1 MSFLGDFSARIIA
14 RRTSVVLLSA
24 LFLSFFP
31 FSFVTA
37 QCVDPVADT
46 VIESEVAATGRGS
59 AVAVRDDGD
68 FLFVW
73 ATPPSGGLD
82 SRNMILTQR
91 YCRDA
96 VAFGS
101 PAALTD
107 MNVGTHQDASVAISR
122 SGKATAGWTGIMG
135 LVVGVTNMTKLQN
148 DFEFDNFGA
157 IIPTAS
163 PPHPGQGDHEPS
175 VGASDAIASRA
186 TLGFSN
192 HEENQGLHYAL
203 DQVQQVTLRGC
214 PDFCLPRT
222 QQWQPCVSTRSEDG
236 ITAIT
241 FAFDENPNQELSPLN
256 VALMIFDSQGQ
267 LIDQLA
273 GPDINDPDFWVND
286 PSSEDPSPEVRTS
299 QTSPAISFV
308 GNDLVVSWVGPDL
321 AACQGT
327 AVNHVF
333 VRRFKFDDQINPGT
347 LELRDP
353 HPAAGEGR
361 AGMFVVDNAPGMNIG
376 PITARP
382 TVALTLATDDRAGS
396 FFVAWNAE
404 DTGEGR
410 TEIRGQYFDRL
421 GGFRGPEFRVNQD
434 TAVTLPPSINRR
446 TLARSAQ
453 HTIAYGAQGQVV
465 ATWSPSVGPAQSS
478 PPNGVFF
485 TYLPPQHVETVCA
498 EAVCLKGDANDDALV
513 DLADV
518 TPFTEALLFGLT
530 DVDGC
535 TVSVPVDTCRFD
547 MNGDCLV
554 NGLDIQCFVDTVLG
568 RACTEPLRMID
579 CNSNE
584 VEDSED
590 IALGTSFDVNTNGIP
605 DECEADCNGNGT
617 PDDWDIAQHTSVDC
631 DASGRPDECESD
643 CNGNGV
649 NDACD
654 ADPADPDG
662 NGLVSADCNASGIPD
677 ECEFDCNSNGVPDD
691 CDVDLSDPDGDLLVS
706 TDCNANGN
714 PDECDIA
721 LPPGFGSLDCNTN
734 GIPDE
739 CDIAACES
747 DPACDDCNANGIPD
761 GCDIAAQISEDADSN
776 GIPDECESQQAQ
788 GGGGGELSSMS
799 GGSESEASAPGQQE
813 DENTGESPV
822 PQDAAWAEF
831 YDWCLTQDWGPA
843 ASIPTDQQFANMVA
857 KLHELGL
864 PLINPAIAA
873 LSP

>member
-1 MSFLGDFSARIIA
+1 MSFLADFSARVFATRGDCFFLFALVFTIA
-14 RRTSVVLLSA
+14 PTASVS
-24 LFLSFFP
+24 
-31 FSFVTA
+31 A
-37 QCVDPVADT
+37 QCVDTVADQ
-46 VIESEVAATGRGS
+46 VLEGAVSATGRGS

-82 SRNMILTQR
+82 SRNMILAQR

-96 VAFGS
+96 IALGGA
-101 PAALTD
+101 AALTD

-122 SGKATAGWTGIMG
+122 GGKATAGWTGIMG
-135 LVVGVTNMTKLQN
+135 LVVGSTNMTKLQN
-148 DFEFDNFGA
+148 DFQFDNFAA
-157 IIPTAS
+157 IVPTPS

-175 VGASDAIASRA
+175 AGASDAISSRA

-192 HEENQGLHYAL
+192 HEENQGLHYDL
-203 DQVQQVTLRGC
+203 DQLQQVTLRGC
-214 PDFCLPRT
+214 PDFCLTRV

-236 ITAIT
+236 ITAV
-241 FAFDENPNQELSPLN
+241 AFSYDEIPNVELSPLN
-256 VALMIFDSQGQ
+256 VALMIFDANGA
-267 LIDQLA
+267 IIAQLA
-273 GPDINDPDFWVND
+273 GPDVNDSTQWVND
-286 PSSEDPSPEVRTS
+286 PSAEDPSPVNDTD
-299 QTSPAISFV
+299 QISPAISLV
-308 GNDLVVSWVGPDL
+308 GTDIVVSWVGPDL

-327 AVNHVF
+327 AVNHIYS
-333 VRRFKFDDQINPGT
+333 RRFKFDDQVNPGT

-353 HPAAGEGR
+353 DPAAGEGR
-361 AGMFVVDNAPGMNIG
+361 AGMFVVDNAPGMNIVSV
-376 PITARP
+376 TARP
-382 TVALTLATDDRAGS
+382 TVALTLATDETTGS

-404 DTGEGR
+404 DTSEDR
-410 TEIRGQYFDRL
+410 TEIRGQYFDAR

-434 TAVTLPPSINRR
+434 TSITLPPSFNRR

-465 ATWSPSVGPAQSS
+465 ATWSPSIGPAQST

-485 TYLPPQHVETVCA
+485 TYLPQGHVETVCG
-498 EAVCLKGDANDDALV
+498 EAVCIKGDANDDALV

-518 TPFTEALLFGLT
+518 MPFTDALLFGLT

-584 VEDSED
+584 VEDAED
-590 IALGTSFDVNTNGIP
+590 IALGTSFDVNSNGIP

-617 PDDWDIAQHTSVDC
+617 PDDWDIAQHTSIDC
-631 DASGRPDECESD
+631 NTNGRPDECESD

-654 ADPADPDG
+654 VDPSDPDG

-691 CDVDLSDPDGDLLVS
+691 CDVDPTDPDGDEFVS
-706 TDCNANGN
+706 ADCNGNGY

-734 GIPDE
+734 GTPDE
-739 CDIAACES
+739 CDIASCES
-747 DPACDDCNANGIPD
+747 DPACDDCNTNGIPD

-776 GIPDECESQQAQ
+776 GIPDECQSQQAQ
-788 GGGGGELSSMS
+788 GGGGGGESSAMS
-799 GGSESEASAPGQQE
+799 GSEGT
-813 DENTGESPV
+813 TGESPA
-822 PQDAAWAEF
+822 PQESTGGGDE
-831 YDWCLTQDWGPA
+831 TTRRGMR
-843 ASIPTDQQFANMVA
+843 SGSGVA
-857 KLHELGL
+857 
-864 PLINPAIAA
+864 I
-873 LSP
+873 SPRARIRHCPPIRSFQRWSPNFKNSACRS